1 MTISRRGFMWA
12 AGAAAVGAAASLQA
26 APRGHAALKNGG
38 QGTVNASGKRPN
50 VILVLC
56 DDLGWG
62 DLGEFW
68 QNRRA
73 ADVPKIATPHMDAM
87 MRSGAMLTEAFTTAP
102 VCAPARASMVSGK
115 HQGHCNLRDN
125 SFDATVDP
133 RFTIGTVM
141 RAAGYATWHL
151 GKWGIGGKF
160 DPRRNGRTSMPCA
173 AGFDYDYGYPAH
185 VHGHTYYHSEAPD
198 WETGEGVRS
207 PIVESVSK
215 EVHASSALMKR
226 YGTLSESSAATPRFE
241 ADAAGTPG
249 LYYRRQVSNREVQF
263 CFDTDLFTAKMKQ
276 LIDNHL
282 NAGDTAPFFC
292 YACYTTVHGSR
303 DPILDTAVKDR
314 ANFHVPGHAYP
325 AADASDKRWG
335 GGVTWQKNAAGAL
348 TSVQATAATANTW
361 IDPTAKKHGAS
372 ASQQR
377 YITSVQRLDAA
388 LADLTRF
395 LKLRG
400 LYENTLFVFTSDNGP
415 AGELLTP
422 ARLAWVEH
430 GLDSNGPYKGMKRW
444 SYDGGLREPTFA
456 VWPGHIVPDGNA
468 PKRVDTPFQFPAWM
482 ATLADAAG
490 LPQPAHCDG
499 VSLLPA
505 LTGQG
510 KQLPMRIYT
519 EYVDGGSGQGFG
531 FEQTVRD
538 GDYVLVRNSGNGG
551 KGKRKI
557 KAKNK
562 APKEAFVCGVPELY
576 NTKTDIAQQ
585 KNLANDPAYAQRVKA
600 MEVMLTGCRV
610 PAGLQG
616 AATGYAEA
624 FTSGGDGRKAADAL
638 PMRASLEKGSA
649 RWNVRVYTRGADTWP
664 WVPNFRTLAVDAAFA
679 PAKAAGIRSA
689 LEKVDATAFG
699 AECTG
704 WLNVPETGTVN
715 ITTRGSGG
723 VHIWLHDAHVADF
736 EADSKRTDTAIEL
749 KLAAGWHPVRIAVT
763 TQTGLAGLPAIAL
776 GSLRVL

>member
-1 MTISRRGFMWA
+1 MKLSRRHFLFT
-12 AGAAAVGAAASLQA
+12 AGAAAVGTASVA
-26 APRGHAALKNGG
+26 KALGPDDIFVRTAH
-38 QGTVNASGKRPN
+38 QRACASSGTRPN

-73 ADVPKIATPHMDAM
+73 ADVPKIATPHLDAM
-87 MRSGAMLTEAFTTAP
+87 IRSGAMLTEAFTTAP

-151 GKWGIGGKF
+151 GKWGIGGHF
-160 DPRRNGRTSMPCA
+160 NTMSDARTSMPCA
-173 AGFDYDYGYPAH
+173 AGFDYSYGYPAH
-185 VHGHTYYHSEAPD
+185 VHGHTYYHSEVGD
-198 WETGEGVRS
+198 WNACTGVRS
-207 PIVESVSK
+207 PIVENISAA
-215 EVHASSALMKR
+215 VHDSSARMKR
-226 YGTLSESSAATPRFE
+226 YGTLSEGSAATPHFE

-249 LYYRRQVSNREVQF
+249 LYYRRQVSNNEVQF
-263 CFDTDLFTAKMKQ
+263 CYDTDLFTAKMKQ

-303 DPILDTAVKDR
+303 DQILDAAVKDR
-314 ANFHVPGHAYP
+314 TNFHVPGGAYP
-325 AADASDKRWG
+325 AADDADTRWG
-335 GGVTWQKNAAGAL
+335 GGVTWNKDANGYL
-348 TSVQATAATANTW
+348 TTVKTSAETANTW
-361 IDPTAKKHGAS
+361 IDPNGAVGTEPS
-372 ASQQR
+372 RSR

-388 LADLTRF
+388 LADLIRF

-415 AGELLTP
+415 AGEQLSPGGLT
-422 ARLAWVEH
+422 WVED

-482 ATLADAAG
+482 ATFADVAG

-538 GDYVLVRNSGNGG
+538 GDYVLVRNSGKKDGT
-551 KGKRKI
+551 
-557 KAKNK
+557 
-562 APKEAFVCGVPELY
+562 CELY
-576 NTKTDIAQQ
+576 NTKTDSGQIN
-585 KNLANDPAYAQRVKA
+585 NLAADPAYAQRVKA
-600 MEVMLTGCRV
+600 MDVLLTGCRV
-610 PAGLQG
+610 PSGLQG
-616 AATGYAEA
+616 AATGYGAA
-624 FTSGGDGRKAADAL
+624 FTSGGGDGRSAADAL
-638 PMRASLEKGSA
+638 PMRASLSAPVTEGWQCRVFVKGA
-649 RWNVRVYTRGADTWP
+649 ETWP
-664 WVPNFRTLAVDAAFA
+664 WVPNFRTLVPDYAFVKPTRDAVM
-679 PAKAAGIRSA
+679 SA
-689 LEKVDATAFG
+689 LEKLPAQAYGVALSGWIEMLADGEMTIATH
-699 AECTG
+699 
-704 WLNVPETGTVN
+704 
-715 ITTRGSGG
+715 GSGG
-723 VHIWLHDAHVADF
+723 LHIWVHEAHVADF
-736 EADSKRTDTAIEL
+736 EADPKRSETSVTL
-749 KLAAGWHPVRIAVT
+749 KLAAGRHPLRLALT
-763 TQTGLAGLPAIAL
+763 THTGTAGLC
-776 GSLRVL
+776 RVTLKGQSSSACA